1 MIANQIGYYSL
12 ILGLLISVLI
22 CGVSIKDFNNN
33 NKQIS
38 QNTLS
43 LSFLQLVF
51 VIVSFLSL
59 ILSFINSDFSNET
72 VFNNSHT
79 TKPLFYKIS
88 GAWGNHEGSLLLW
101 LLVLT
106 LFIFIFLIKSR
117 EQPKKYRILTLLFQ
131 QVIIIGFFL
140 FVLMT
145 SNPFNY
151 LFPIPLEGLGLNP
164 ILQDPALAIH
174 PPILYLGYVGTSII
188 FSSSLA
194 AVTQNYISKEWGKHI
209 KKWILVSWIFLTI
222 GIMLGSIWAYYE
234 LGWGG
239 FWFWDPVE
247 NVSLMPWLTLTAL
260 LHCIVVLERKATLT
274 SWVVILSITTF
285 TLSMCGT
292 FLVRSGIL
300 NSVHTFANDPARG
313 IFILIF
319 LFVLIT
325 LSLGIFFFFHKENN
339 KSSNNLFW
347 LSRETSIL
355 INNWFMMYFLSVILI
370 GTVYPIFLDVISS
383 EKISVGPPFY
393 QKLIVPFL
401 IPFLLFMSLGPR
413 LKWIKSKIENKKS
426 LIITFIISVML
437 TFFIIKNLTTDL
449 LFYTVL
455 ISAAFFLFFT
465 TLKELF
471 IKKFNNVSQTVA
483 HFGFSLLILS
493 ILFNSILSSEIITNI
508 KIGEKYN
515 YSKGEI
521 FFKKIEE
528 RKESNFNSIIAYF
541 EIKDENGKII
551 ELKPEIRVYN
561 QPIIITSEADIR
573 TTLLEDKFLV
583 MNLVKG
589 NEYFNIRYQVKPFMV
604 WIWISVL
611 ILSFGGLI
619 SVLKKDMKNKFNLFI
634 IITFLSFCFVIF
646 YKGLNA
652 PNTYA
657 PKISGKKHIPIF
669 KAKDFNSSL
678 YLNSKKIFEEDIFY
692 IVNIWASWCVP
703 CRESTPLLM
712 ELSKNQ
718 SVKLIGINYRDNL
731 NNAKDFIN
739 KFGNPYSQVIID
751 NDGVHSIEFGAYGV
765 PRNFYN

>member
-1 MIANQIGYYSL
+1 LLANQIGYYSL
-12 ILGLLISVLI
+12 ILGLLLSVLL
-22 CGVSIKDFNNN
+22 CGVSIKDFNKT
-33 NKQIS
+33 NKQIN
-38 QNTLS
+38 QNILS

-59 ILSFINSDFSNET
+59 IVSFINSDFSNET

-88 GAWGNHEGSLLLW
+88 GTWGNHEGSLLLW

-106 LFIFIFLIKSR
+106 LFIFLFLIKSR

-131 QVIIIGFFL
+131 QIIIIGFFL
-140 FVLMT
+140 FVLIT

-151 LFPIPLEGLGLNP
+151 LFPIPNEGLGLNP

-194 AVTQNYISKEWGKHI
+194 AVTQNYVTKEWGQHI
-209 KKWILVSWIFLTI
+209 KKWVLVSWIFLTI

-260 LHCIVVLERKATLT
+260 LHCIVVLERRASLT

-319 LFVLIT
+319 LFALIV
-325 LSLGIFFFFHKENN
+325 LSLGIFFIFHKENN
-339 KSSNNLFW
+339 KSSNNFFW

-355 INNWFMMYFLSVILI
+355 INNWFMMYFLAVVLI

-413 LKWIKSKIENKKS
+413 LKWIKSKIENKNS

-437 TFFIIKNLTTDL
+437 TFFIIKNLTADL

-471 IKKFNNVSQTVA
+471 IKKFNNISQTVS

-508 KIGEKYN
+508 KIGERYDYN
-515 YSKGEI
+515 KGEI

-528 RKESNFNSIIAYF
+528 RKESNFNSIIASF
-541 EIKDENGKII
+541 EIKDKNGKTI
-551 ELKPEIRVYN
+551 ELKPEIRIYN

-611 ILSFGGLI
+611 LLSLGGLM
-619 SVLKKDMKNKFNLFI
+619 SLF
-634 IITFLSFCFVIF
+634 
-646 YKGLNA
+646 K
-652 PNTYA
+652 
-657 PKISGKKHIPIF
+657 
-669 KAKDFNSSL
+669 
-678 YLNSKKIFEEDIFY
+678 
-692 IVNIWASWCVP
+692 
-703 CRESTPLLM
+703 RE
-712 ELSKNQ
+712 
-718 SVKLIGINYRDNL
+718 I
-731 NNAKDFIN
+731 
-739 KFGNPYSQVIID
+739 
-751 NDGVHSIEFGAYGV
+751 
-765 PRNFYN
+765 

>member
-1 MIANQIGYYSL
+1 
-12 ILGLLISVLI
+12 
-22 CGVSIKDFNNN
+22 
-33 NKQIS
+33 
-38 QNTLS
+38 
-43 LSFLQLVF
+43 
-51 VIVSFLSL
+51 
-59 ILSFINSDFSNET
+59 
-72 VFNNSHT
+72 
-79 TKPLFYKIS
+79 
-88 GAWGNHEGSLLLW
+88 
-101 LLVLT
+101 
-106 LFIFIFLIKSR
+106 
-117 EQPKKYRILTLLFQ
+117 
-131 QVIIIGFFL
+131 
-140 FVLMT
+140 MT

-151 LFPIPLEGLGLNP
+151 LFPIPNEGLGLNP

-194 AVTQNYISKEWGKHI
+194 AVTQNYISKEWGQHI
-209 KKWILVSWIFLTI
+209 KKWVLISWIFLTI

-260 LHCIVVLERKATLT
+260 LHCILILERKATLT

-319 LFVLIT
+319 LFILIT

-339 KSSNNLFW
+339 KDSNNFFW

-355 INNWFMMYFLSVILI
+355 INNWFMMYFLSVVLI

-393 QKLIVPFL
+393 QKLIAPFL
-401 IPFLLFMSLGPR
+401 IPFLLFMSVGSR

-437 TFFIIKNLTTDL
+437 TFFIVKNLTTDL
-449 LFYTVL
+449 LFYTIL

-471 IKKFNNVSQTVA
+471 IKKFNNISQTVA

-493 ILFNSILSSEIITNI
+493 ILFNNILSSEIITNI
-508 KIGEKYN
+508 KIGEKYS
-515 YSKGEI
+515 YEKSEI

-541 EIKDENGKII
+541 EIKDEKGKII
-551 ELKPEIRVYN
+551 ELNPEIRIYD
-561 QPIIITSEADIR
+561 QPVIITSEADIK

-589 NEYFNIRYQVKPFMV
+589 NEYFNIRYQVKPFMI
-604 WIWISVL
+604 WIWIS
-611 ILSFGGLI
+611 ILLLSLGG
-619 SVLKKDMKNKFNLFI
+619 SMSLFQKR
-634 IITFLSFCFVIF
+634 
-646 YKGLNA
+646 YEK
-652 PNTYA
+652 
-657 PKISGKKHIPIF
+657 
-669 KAKDFNSSL
+669 
-678 YLNSKKIFEEDIFY
+678 
-692 IVNIWASWCVP
+692 
-703 CRESTPLLM
+703 
-712 ELSKNQ
+712 
-718 SVKLIGINYRDNL
+718 
-731 NNAKDFIN
+731 
-739 KFGNPYSQVIID
+739 
-751 NDGVHSIEFGAYGV
+751 
-765 PRNFYN
+765 

>member
-1 MIANQIGYYSL
+1 LLANQIGYYSL
-12 ILGLLISVLI
+12 ILGLIFSILI
-22 CGVSIKDFNNN
+22 CTVSIKDFNTS
-33 NKQIS
+33 NKQIN
-38 QNTLS
+38 QNILS
-43 LSFLQLVF
+43 LSFTQLVL
-51 VIVSFLSL
+51 VIISFLGL
-59 ILSFINSDFSNET
+59 ILSFVNSDFGNET

-88 GAWGNHEGSLLLW
+88 GTWGNHEGSLLLW

-106 LFIFIFLIKSR
+106 LFIFIFLISSR
-117 EQPKKYRILTLLFQ
+117 EQPKRYRILTLLFQ
-131 QVIIIGFFL
+131 QIIIIGFFL

-151 LFPIPLEGLGLNP
+151 LFPIPMEGLGLNP

-194 AVTQNYISKEWGKHI
+194 AVTQNYVLKEWGQHI
-209 KKWILVSWIFLTI
+209 KKWILASWIFLTI

-260 LHCIVVLERKATLT
+260 LHCILVLEKKTSLT

-319 LFVLIT
+319 LFFLIV

-339 KSSNNLFW
+339 KNSNNFFW

-355 INNWFMMYFLSVILI
+355 INNWFMMYFLSVVLI

-393 QKLIVPFL
+393 HKLIVPFL

-413 LKWIKSKIENKKS
+413 LKWIKSKIENKNS
-426 LIITFIISVML
+426 LILTFVVSVML
-437 TFFIIKNLTTDL
+437 TFLIIKSLTTDL

-455 ISAAFFLFFT
+455 ISTAFFLFFT

-471 IKKFNNVSQTVA
+471 IKKFNNASQVVA

-508 KIGEKYN
+508 KVGEKFS

-528 RKESNFNSIIAYF
+528 RQKSNFNSIIAHF
-541 EIKDENGKII
+541 EIIKENEKSV
-551 ELKPEIRVYN
+551 ELKPEIRIYN
-561 QPIIITSEADIR
+561 QPIIITSEADIK

-589 NEYFNIRYQVKPFMV
+589 KEYFNIRYQVKPFMI

-611 ILSFGGLI
+611 LLSLGGLM
-619 SVLKKDMKNKFNLFI
+619 SLF
-634 IITFLSFCFVIF
+634 
-646 YKGLNA
+646 K
-652 PNTYA
+652 
-657 PKISGKKHIPIF
+657 
-669 KAKDFNSSL
+669 
-678 YLNSKKIFEEDIFY
+678 KKI
-692 IVNIWASWCVP
+692 
-703 CRESTPLLM
+703 
-712 ELSKNQ
+712 
-718 SVKLIGINYRDNL
+718 
-731 NNAKDFIN
+731 
-739 KFGNPYSQVIID
+739 
-751 NDGVHSIEFGAYGV
+751 
-765 PRNFYN
+765 

>member
-1 MIANQIGYYSL
+1 MLANQIGYYSL
-12 ILGLLISVLI
+12 ILGLLLSALL
-22 CGVSIKDFNNN
+22 CGVSIKDFNNT
-33 NKQIS
+33 NKQIT
-38 QNTLS
+38 QNILS

-51 VIVSFLSL
+51 VIVSFVSL
-59 ILSFINSDFSNET
+59 IISFINSDFSNET

-88 GAWGNHEGSLLLW
+88 GTWGNHEGSLLLW

-106 LFIFIFLIKSR
+106 LFIFLFLIKSR

-131 QVIIIGFFL
+131 QIIIIGFFL

-151 LFPIPLEGLGLNP
+151 LFPIPNEGLGLNP

-194 AVTQNYISKEWGKHI
+194 AVTQNYVTKEWGKHI
-209 KKWILVSWIFLTI
+209 KKWVLVSWIFLTI

-260 LHCIVVLERKATLT
+260 LHCILVLERRAALT

-319 LFVLIT
+319 LFTLIVL
-325 LSLGIFFFFHKENN
+325 SVGIFFIFHKENN
-339 KSSNNLFW
+339 KSSNDFFW

-355 INNWFMMYFLSVILI
+355 INNWFMMYFLSVVLI

-413 LKWIKSKIENKKS
+413 LKWIKSKIENKNS
-426 LIITFIISVML
+426 LIIIFAISVIL
-437 TFFIIKNLTTDL
+437 TFLIIKNLTTDL

-471 IKKFNNVSQTVA
+471 TKKFNNISQTIS

-493 ILFNSILSSEIITNI
+493 ILFNNILSSEIITNI
-508 KIGEKYN
+508 KIGERYDYN
-515 YSKGEI
+515 KGEI

-528 RKESNFNSIIAYF
+528 RKESNFKSIIASF
-541 EIKDENGKII
+541 EIKDKNEKTI
-551 ELKPEIRVYN
+551 ELKPEIRIYN
-561 QPIIITSEADIR
+561 QPVIITSEADIK

-589 NEYFNIRYQVKPFMV
+589 NEYFNIRYQIKPFMV

-611 ILSFGGLI
+611 LLSLGGLM
-619 SVLKKDMKNKFNLFI
+619 SLF
-634 IITFLSFCFVIF
+634 
-646 YKGLNA
+646 KR
-652 PNTYA
+652 
-657 PKISGKKHIPIF
+657 KI
-669 KAKDFNSSL
+669 
-678 YLNSKKIFEEDIFY
+678 
-692 IVNIWASWCVP
+692 
-703 CRESTPLLM
+703 
-712 ELSKNQ
+712 
-718 SVKLIGINYRDNL
+718 
-731 NNAKDFIN
+731 
-739 KFGNPYSQVIID
+739 
-751 NDGVHSIEFGAYGV
+751 
-765 PRNFYN
+765 

>member
-1 MIANQIGYYSL
+1 LLANQIGYYSL
-12 ILGLLISVLI
+12 VLGLIFSFLI
-22 CGVSIKDFNNN
+22 CAVSIKDFNTSS
-33 NKQIS
+33 KQIN
-38 QNTLS
+38 QNILS
-43 LSFLQLVF
+43 LSFTQLVL
-51 VIVSFLSL
+51 IIISFLGL
-59 ILSFINSDFSNET
+59 ILSFVNSDFSNET

-88 GAWGNHEGSLLLW
+88 GTWGNHEGSLLLW

-106 LFIFIFLIKSR
+106 LFIFIFLISSR

-131 QVIIIGFFL
+131 QIIIIGFFL

-151 LFPIPLEGLGLNP
+151 LFPIPMEGLGLNP

-194 AVTQNYISKEWGKHI
+194 AVTQNYVSKEWGQHI

-260 LHCIVVLERKATLT
+260 LHCILVLEKKTALT

-319 LFVLIT
+319 LFSLIA

-339 KSSNNLFW
+339 KNSNNFFW

-393 QKLIVPFL
+393 HKLIAPFL

-413 LKWIKSKIENKKS
+413 LKWIKSKIENKNS
-426 LIITFIISVML
+426 LILTFVISVML

-455 ISAAFFLFFT
+455 ISTAFFLFFT

-471 IKKFNNVSQTVA
+471 VKRFNNFSQIVA
-483 HFGFSLLILS
+483 HFGFSLLMLS
-493 ILFNSILSSEIITNI
+493 ILFNSILSSEIITNM
-508 KIGEKYN
+508 KVGEKYSYN
-515 YSKGEI
+515 KGEI

-528 RKESNFNSIIAYF
+528 RKKSNFNSIIAHF
-541 EIKDENGKII
+541 EIKKENGKSI
-551 ELKPEIRVYN
+551 ELKPEIRIYN
-561 QPIIITSEADIR
+561 QPNIITSEADIK

-589 NEYFNIRYQVKPFMV
+589 NEYFNIRYQVKPFMI

-611 ILSFGGLI
+611 LLSLGGLM
-619 SVLKKDMKNKFNLFI
+619 SLF
-634 IITFLSFCFVIF
+634 
-646 YKGLNA
+646 KR
-652 PNTYA
+652 
-657 PKISGKKHIPIF
+657 KI
-669 KAKDFNSSL
+669 
-678 YLNSKKIFEEDIFY
+678 
-692 IVNIWASWCVP
+692 
-703 CRESTPLLM
+703 
-712 ELSKNQ
+712 
-718 SVKLIGINYRDNL
+718 
-731 NNAKDFIN
+731 
-739 KFGNPYSQVIID
+739 
-751 NDGVHSIEFGAYGV
+751 
-765 PRNFYN
+765 